1 MNSLYSVIIIIT
13 SIIFLNC
20 CRQDIVEFNLDSNE
34 GSLYIDS
41 SPQYASIYLRGE
53 YSGKHTPEWLSQ
65 LEKGNYRITLKLN
78 GYVDTTFRVDVEGA
92 KRKYLLVT
100 LQKIDSR

>member
-1 MNSLYSVIIIIT
+1 MNRVYSLLIVFT
-13 SIIFLNC
+13 LLIFFNS
-20 CRQDIVEFNLDSNE
+20 CRQDIVEFHLDSNE

-100 LQKIDSR
+100 MQKIESR

>member
-1 MNSLYSVIIIIT
+1 MNRVYSVIIII
-13 SIIFLNC
+13 IPFLFLNS
-20 CRQDIVEFNLDSNE
+20 CRQDIVEFSLDSDE

-41 SPQYASIYLRGE
+41 SPQYARIYLRGE

-100 LQKIDSR
+100 MQKIESR